1 MALQTSGAISLL
13 DIAGEF
19 GGSAPHSLSEY
30 YGVATGVPSS
40 GAIDLSDFYGT
51 SSIITWVQT
60 MSFTN
65 TPYDPG
71 SGKIPIATG
80 GFTSGGS
87 ATSPSTPISIGFY
100 LSLGHDTA
108 VYLSSNRI
116 KASFYN
122 AINGASPLDKLIRIY
137 IPDVG
142 WLYASSSDQVVVND
156 QYSNYRSYNWSHNS
170 NSSAE
175 AGGNKTITMEFN
187 P

>member
-1 MALQTSGAISLL
+1 MALQTSGAITLS
-13 DIAGEF
+13 DIQTEF
-19 GGSAPHSLSEY
+19 GGSNPVSLSEY
-30 YGVATGVPSS
+30 YGVAAGVPSS
-40 GAIDLSDFYGT
+40 GAIKLSDFYGT

-71 SGKIPIATG
+71 SGKFPIAAG
-80 GFTSGGS
+80 GMTSGGS
-87 ATSPSTPISIGFY
+87 ATSLSTPISIGFF
-100 LSLGHDTA
+100 LKLGHDTSA
-108 VYLSSNRI
+108 YGFSNAIQADFR
-116 KASFYN
+116 N

-142 WLYASSSDQVVVND
+142 WLYASSSTKSVTNNEYD
-156 QYSNYRSYNWSHNS
+156 NYRRYQWSHNS